1 MQIFVDLIAAM
12 GIAVIVVALA
22 TAVAVALW
30 VRTRRRVA
38 RRQIEGTLD
47 RLAGQVAQRLAEGDA
62 PGWALVRYERL
73 SDDVRR
79 ARTWRAL
86 QQLILRERLL
96 DEAQAAVR
104 RAPAL
109 WARWR
114 RSGRN
119 RRRIHPAQLSRT
131 ALGDTIRSERH

>member
-12 GIAVIVVALA
+12 GIAVVVVASA
-22 TAVAVALW
+22 AAVALGLW
-30 VRTRRRVA
+30 VRTRRRTA
-38 RRQIEGTLD
+38 RRQVERTLD
-47 RLAGQVAQRLAEGDA
+47 RLAGQVAQRLAAGDA

-86 QQLILRERLL
+86 QQLIWRERLL
-96 DEAQAAVR
+96 DEAQTAAR

-109 WARWR
+109 WATWR
-114 RSGRN
+114 RSRRD
-119 RRRIHPAQLSRT
+119 RRRTRPA
-131 ALGDTIRSERH
+131 HF